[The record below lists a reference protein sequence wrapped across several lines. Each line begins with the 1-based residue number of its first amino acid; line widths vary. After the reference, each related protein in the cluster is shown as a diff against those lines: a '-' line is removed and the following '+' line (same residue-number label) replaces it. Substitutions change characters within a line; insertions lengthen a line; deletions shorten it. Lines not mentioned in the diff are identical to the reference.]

1 MSKLNRL
8 NFRIVIR
15 NITIFFMI
23 AKTQT
28 LEGITSKVDKDQ
40 HIILWDLDNCNLSEA
55 ISSLTRTQDKYD
67 LSDIAIFSDR
77 DNGYCAI
84 CYTVVPF
91 MRMLRILV
99 DTDYIDEGF
108 IGYTAKRFKATLRT
122 RRKDGR
128 GKMEIK
134 YIIKSFPTRAP
145 DKLERILYDTGIVK
159 EGVNIGNF
167 G

>member
-1 MSKLNRL
+1 
-8 NFRIVIR
+8 
-15 NITIFFMI
+15 MI
-23 AKTQT
+23 AKTQK
-28 LEGITSKVDKDQ
+28 LEGITSKVGKNE

-55 ISSLTRTQDKYD
+55 ISSLTEIQDKYN
-67 LSDIAIFSDR
+67 LSDIAIYSDR
-77 DNGYCAI
+77 ENGFCAI

-99 DTDYIDEGF
+99 DTNYIDEGF

-122 RRKDGR
+122 KRKDGR

-134 YIIKSFPTRAP
+134 YVIKSFPVKSPER
-145 DKLERILYDTGIVK
+145 LERILYDTGIVK
-159 EGVNIGNF
+159 EGLNIGNF

>member
-1 MSKLNRL
+1 
-8 NFRIVIR
+8 
-15 NITIFFMI
+15 MI
-23 AKTQT
+23 AKTQK
-28 LEGITSKVDKDQ
+28 LEGITSKVGKDE

-55 ISSLTRTQDKYD
+55 IESLTRTQDKYN

-77 DNGYCAI
+77 ENGFCAI
-84 CYTVVPF
+84 CYTVIPF

-128 GKMEIK
+128 GKMEVK
-134 YIIKSFPTRAP
+134 YIIKSFPARP
-145 DKLERILYDTGIVK
+145 PIKLERILYDTGIVK

-167 G
+167 S